1 MFFNFYYFRKQFLF
15 GKKINVRKNTFFAK
29 IFYFF
34 KKGVCFTNSFL
45 FAKKPIINLSSA
57 ITVKNIT
64 ALLLNIILFLLSLL
78 VLIYHHYLYS

>member
-1 MFFNFYYFRKQFLF
+1 MFFNFNYFRKQFLF

-45 FAKKPIINLSSA
+45 FAKKPI
-57 ITVKNIT
+57 KNKRSQGRVVIYGK
-64 ALLLNIILFLLSLL
+64 LDLPIFDNKLFTKS
-78 VLIYHHYLYS
+78 VFPTF